1 MEYLN
6 PTLGL
11 PLSTPGLVII
21 IIVSRAQQLVVNSGD
36 TVRLPCQV
44 DRLQVRLVG
53 SLVPVHF
60 LFSQGFVMMWKKQ
73 SDILTV
79 SDQIVDKVRG
89 KTLDPF

>member
-21 IIVSRAQQLVVNSGD
+21 IIVPRAQQLVVNTGD

-53 SLVPVHF
+53 NSFVPVHF

-79 SDQIVDKVRG
+79 SDQIVDKVR
-89 KTLDPF
+89 

>member
-21 IIVSRAQQLVVNSGD
+21 IIVPRAQQLVVNTGD

-44 DRLQVRLVG
+44 DRLQVRLV
-53 SLVPVHF
+53 SCNLVPAHF
-60 LFSQGFVMMWKKQ
+60 LLSQGFVMMWKKQ

-79 SDQIVDKVRG
+79 SDQIVDKVR
-89 KTLDPF
+89 

>member
-1 MEYLN
+1 MA
-6 PTLGL
+6 
-11 PLSTPGLVII
+11 STTEISRGFTHFECTTVPGLVII
-21 IIVSRAQQLVVNSGD
+21 IIVYRAQQLVVNSGD

-44 DRLQVRLVG
+44 DRLQVRLVRN

-79 SDQIVDKVRG
+79 SDQIVDKVR
-89 KTLDPF
+89 